1 MQYDG
6 NYTAQSVFVANLAEP
21 NEIGRINRVGF
32 RWSRVINHDI
42 KQAKKAKY
50 LSGSLNGVR
59 GRGK

>member
-6 NYTAQSVFVANLAEP
+6 NCIAQSVFVANLVEP

-32 RWSRVINHDI
+32 RWSRVINRDI